1 MIEELIKD
9 YITYPDCT
17 QNGND
22 RTEIMYRIARDYHKA
37 GQTASATT
45 FYFKVARDNKN
56 ELGYECL
63 LQIGE
68 CFSQQGN
75 REGTVRNMYHHAL
88 NLLPERPEAYILMSK
103 NWQFNGDMQSAYTYI
118 KQGLPKEFTK
128 PLRTL
133 KKYHNKSEYYMQMA
147 HCAWH
152 WGKPSEAREYYHKL
166 ENEDLTLEQKID
178 FKHITDL
185 LQPDA

>member
-17 QNGND
+17 QNDNS
-22 RTEIMYRIARDYHKA
+22 RIEIMYRIARDYHKA

-45 FYFKVARDNKN
+45 FYFKVAQTEKN

-88 NLLPERPEAYILMSK
+88 NLLPDRPEAYILMSK
-103 NWQFNGDMQSAYTYI
+103 NWSFNQDMQSAYTYI
-118 KQGLPKEFTK
+118 KQGLEKEFTK
-128 PLRTL
+128 PLRSL
-133 KKYHNKSEYYMQMA
+133 KKYHDKLEFYIQLIYCS
-147 HCAWH
+147 WH
-152 WGKPSEAREYYHKL
+152 WGKPNQAREYYNKL
-166 ENEDLTLEQKID
+166 KNEDLTIGQKLELERLN
-178 FKHITDL
+178 DL
-185 LQPDA
+185 IN